1 MTNTKGN
8 TMRSLRAYVDQK
20 NAWNAIFKGR
30 QLDIDNAAD
39 RQRIASMIDS
49 DLSPENLSCDGELS
63 RSAVN
68 AKYRQLQAAA
78 RELLKLDSSVKF
90 YEFG

>member
-1 MTNTKGN
+1 MLNTKGN
-8 TMRSLRAYVDQK
+8 TMRSLKAYVDQK

-49 DLSPENLSCDGELS
+49 DLSPENLTCDGELS

-78 RELLKLDSSVKF
+78 KDLLKLDSSVKI
-90 YEFG
+90 YEM

>member
-49 DLSPENLSCDGELS
+49 DLSPENLTCDGELS

-78 RELLKLDSSVKF
+78 KDLLKLDSSVKI
-90 YEFG
+90 YEM

>member
-1 MTNTKGN
+1 
-8 TMRSLRAYVDQK
+8 MRSLRAYVDQK

-49 DLSPENLSCDGELS
+49 DLSPENLTCDGELS

-78 RELLKLDSSVKF
+78 KDLLKLDSSVKI
-90 YEFG
+90 YEM